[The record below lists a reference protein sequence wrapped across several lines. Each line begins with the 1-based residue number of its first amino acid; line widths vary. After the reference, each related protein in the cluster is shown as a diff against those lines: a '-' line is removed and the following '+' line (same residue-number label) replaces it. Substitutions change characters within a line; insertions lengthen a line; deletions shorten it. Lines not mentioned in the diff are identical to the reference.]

1 MRHAKTFI
9 SFSCILLNK
18 PTDDV
23 RLRNIVH
30 RRIMQKL
37 IRTLEKLCI
46 QQGNNSKHEWRYLS
60 LGKFRKIRENL
71 WEVKELGYV

>member
-9 SFSCILLNK
+9 FFSYILSNK

-23 RLRNIVH
+23 CLRNIVH

-37 IRTLEKLCI
+37 IRMPEKLCI
-46 QQGNNSKHEWRYLS
+46 QQSNNSKHEWAYLP
-60 LGKFRKIRENL
+60 LGKFREIRENL
-71 WEVKELGYV
+71 WEMKELGYV